1 MANLDCGAAA
11 ASFGFLSSSEWFW
24 GCREA
29 SKSGLSSSEWFW
41 GCREASKWSIF
52 FWCWSCDS
60 KFDQDTGACFWFDM
74 AGPTALRLLRSL
86 DST

>member
-1 MANLDCGAAA
+1 MVPYCGAAA

-41 GCREASKWSIF
+41 GCREAS
-52 FWCWSCDS
+52 
-60 KFDQDTGACFWFDM
+60 
-74 AGPTALRLLRSL
+74 RVVYLLL
-86 DST
+86 VLVM